1 MTEKDVR
8 ELCLK
13 MDYFRTILIIN
24 INLFVSGNKRSFD
37 NISSKNR
44 FHLIVKLNE
53 QKISK
58 NN

>member
-1 MTEKDVR
+1 MKTIPINI
-8 ELCLK
+8 LLLINTSCLL
-13 MDYFRTILIIN
+13 LIIN